1 MSPVAAMRN
10 VKHCI
15 MSGEVTQVGTDK
27 LFEVTHLCLLGC
39 LIGSLSSHVDRET
52 TQENHPRSEKLHLLI
67 ENLANQ
73 AHGVTAQWRDAEC
86 EPQIAEPCMLCT
98 RQAAGGT
105 LESVFLQINQS
116 ATILSVNEDESS
128 FVAGVRRCE
137 TA

>member
-10 VKHCI
+10 VRHCI

-39 LIGSLSSHVDRET
+39 LIGFLSSHVDRET

-67 ENLANQ
+67 ENLVNQ
-73 AHGVTAQWRDAEC
+73 AHVVTAQWRDAEC

-105 LESVFLQINQS
+105 LESVFFADQPVCNYL
-116 ATILSVNEDESS
+116 V
-128 FVAGVRRCE
+128 CK
-137 TA
+137 